1 MVATTINTANRL
13 KNISDDSCM
22 AFPPN
27 RRRLSNHA
35 RAHNAN
41 HARAHND
48 KAEQRRVS
56 AGARYWVAD
65 DLYRH
70 ITSRTE
76 PSPLVTT
83 LQCGLSWA
91 VRPVVPAAQPM
102 RAHSRPIRMRW
113 GRGRGRLQRIR
124 CQPLTRVQS
133 SSRHTRLGMSTRAPE
148 LCGGCVDC
156 CSHPGAQPRALAG
169 TAGWTTGS

>member
-27 RRRLSNHA
+27 RVGLSNHA
-35 RAHNAN
+35 RAHKV
-41 HARAHND
+41 

-56 AGARYWVAD
+56 AGEQYWAAD
-65 DLYRH
+65 DRYRH

-83 LQCGLSWA
+83 LQSGLSWA

-113 GRGRGRLQRIR
+113 GRGRGQLQRIR
-124 CQPLTRVQS
+124 CQPLTPVQS